1 MLTKSIS
8 KDFNIEY
15 SIFWGIY
22 AFDNLLLRPLFW
34 EIITKGNII
43 LCWIN
48 RFRSNKIGV
57 RIGFRMNLFEIL
69 WEWEYWRMKM
79 GFIYF
84 KKIDK
89 HIILNIIKVEWGKE
103 YNINNIVN

>member
-1 MLTKSIS
+1 
-8 KDFNIEY
+8 
-15 SIFWGIY
+15 
-22 AFDNLLLRPLFW
+22 
-34 EIITKGNII
+34 
-43 LCWIN
+43 
-48 RFRSNKIGV
+48 
-57 RIGFRMNLFEIL
+57 
-69 WEWEYWRMKM
+69 M